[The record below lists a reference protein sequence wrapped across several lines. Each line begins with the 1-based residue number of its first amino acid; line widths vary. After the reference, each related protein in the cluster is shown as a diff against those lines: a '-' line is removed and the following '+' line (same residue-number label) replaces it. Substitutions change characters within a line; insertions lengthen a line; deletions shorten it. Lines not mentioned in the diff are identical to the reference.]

1 MKATE
6 GGPEA
11 FAALAAHELQ
21 EPVRKLQMFADL
33 LEPGSGATPEE
44 AAEAVARMREAA
56 RRMGRLVQDLL
67 EYTRAAR
74 GTGGTSTVDLA
85 AAAAEAARESVPPE
99 ALAEGALE
107 IAPLPMVP
115 GDAAQLKR
123 LLGCLLSNAFKFR
136 RPGVP
141 PRVSVRGRPGPA
153 GRLEVSV
160 ADNGLGFEAEHA
172 ERIFEP
178 FERLHR
184 RTDYAG
190 SGLGLALAARLAAN
204 HGGSVRAQAV
214 LGEGAVFTLT
224 LPLKRGG

>member
-6 GGPEA
+6 AGPEA

-44 AAEAVARMREAA
+44 VAEGVARMRDAA

-67 EYTRAAR
+67 EYTRAA
-74 GTGGTSTVDLA
+74 GAPPPAGTVDLGA
-85 AAAAEAARESVPPE
+85 AAAAAAQESVPP
-99 ALAEGALE
+99 AARGEGTLE
-107 IAPLPMVP
+107 VGPLPTVP
-115 GDAAQLKR
+115 GDAAQLRR

-136 RPGVP
+136 REGVP
-141 PRVSVRGRPGPA
+141 PRVTVRGRPGPE
-153 GRLEVSV
+153 GRVEVEV
-160 ADNGLGFEAEHA
+160 ADNGIGFEAAYA

-178 FERLHR
+178 FQRLHR
-184 RTDYAG
+184 RTDYPG

-204 HGGSVRAQAV
+204 HGGSLRARAV

-224 LPLKRGG
+224 LPLKGGG

>member
-6 GGPEA
+6 AGPED

-33 LEPGSGATPEE
+33 LEPGSGASPEE
-44 AAEAVARMREAA
+44 AAEGIARMRDAA

-67 EYTRAAR
+67 DYTRAAAAPPP
-74 GTGGTSTVDLA
+74 GGTVDLR
-85 AAAAEAARESVPPE
+85 AAAAEAAKESVPPE
-99 ALAEGALE
+99 DREGGALE
-107 IAPLPMVP
+107 VGPLPTVP
-115 GDAAQLKR
+115 GDRAQLKR
-123 LLGCLLSNAFKFR
+123 VFACLLSNAFKFR

-141 PRVSVRGRPGPA
+141 PRVSVRGRPGPE
-153 GRLEVSV
+153 GFLEVEV
-160 ADNGLGFEAEHA
+160 ADNGLGFGAEHA

-184 RTDYAG
+184 RTDFPG

-204 HGGSVRAQAV
+204 HGGSVRAKAV

-224 LPLKRGG
+224 LPLRRGG